1 MDLEQIAERLGSR
14 LEQAEPAGWGDARA
28 TQRLS
33 LSDGRRFAARR
44 FGGTEAG
51 PLARRIAA
59 IMAGLARAGLPVQ
72 PSTVVETDRA
82 TWLLT
87 AWIDGETGAGW
98 LDEPDRARQLAERM
112 GRLALRLRAVDPA
125 GLGLA
130 VPRAAPDE
138 SVDAVDRLAFVHGD
152 FAPVNVVMTAEGE
165 IAALLDFEHA
175 GTGPGLLD
183 VAWWGWVVRHHHPD
197 AWTAA
202 WPTFLRAAG
211 VAPGRAEASLHELA
225 LRTLGSRAAAA
236 QDAEARE
243 RWLERLAAARA
254 WPVPVDQ
261 AT

>member
-130 VPRAAPDE
+130 GSGLVI
-138 SVDAVDRLAFVHGD
+138 SLVLAVMADH
-152 FAPVNVVMTAEGE
+152 
-165 IAALLDFEHA
+165 
-175 GTGPGLLD
+175 
-183 VAWWGWVVRHHHPD
+183 VVRG
-197 AWTAA
+197 ALAYKTLLI
-202 WPTFLRAAG
+202 WPYA
-211 VAPGRAEASLHELA
+211 VAPAIGAVLWSFMFNPTIGILA
-225 LRTLGSRAAAA
+225 YGMKLL
-236 QDAEARE
+236 
-243 RWLERLAAARA
+243 
-254 WPVPVDQ
+254 
-261 AT
+261 